1 MILQRVNLFDAFL
14 HSLLG
19 SIPTNPGSKGSI
31 VVPWS
36 PLFRGRA
43 LRKHADRIHQKAC
56 QPNPAGRN
64 RSLCRGGRCFVV
76 GTSGNIPTGP
86 IREGSI
92 VVPWSLFVRGRN
104 LRKHTDRTDPSG
116 RYRSWYR
123 GGREGSIVVPW
134 SPFVRGR
141 ALRKHTD
148 RTHQGGIDTSL
159 NQPKSAQ
166 YLMEHY
172 TSLSRSTAIGIHLLV
187 SFGPQ
192 QEKQF

>member
-92 VVPWSLFVRGRN
+92 VVPWSSLFRGRPF
-104 LRKHTDRTDPSG
+104 RKHIHPAHQETYRPGPLGRASIVSARS
-116 RYRSWYR
+116 RYRGCNCLVVGLS
-123 GGREGSIVVPW
+123 GSIPTGPGREG
-134 SPFVRGR
+134 R
-141 ALRKHTD
+141 
-148 RTHQGGIDTSL
+148 
-159 NQPKSAQ
+159 
-166 YLMEHY
+166 
-172 TSLSRSTAIGIHLLV
+172 
-187 SFGPQ
+187 
-192 QEKQF
+192 